1 MLFHSATTKISK
13 QKIEGVTFGYDAGN
27 PLFSNVHFGVD
38 LDSRVGIVG
47 PNGAGKSTL
56 LNLILDKLRP
66 LSGEVRRNPNLRI
79 AHFTQHAAE
88 QFDYRLNSVDNMIK
102 LFPGV
107 QEQVGCSG
115 CAHLSMERRGKRNVF
130 SGCRG
135 ADPLRVDCGT
145 LFSFLHRWCV
155 VVQERMATNGC
166 REEKKRWW
174 LPWCSYA
181 YSKTLAKRHD
191 T

>member
-1 MLFHSATTKISK
+1 MVTDRGGDGGYI
-13 QKIEGVTFGYDAGN
+13 QIEGVTFGYDAAN

-38 LDSRVGIVG
+38 LDSRIGIVG

-66 LSGEVRRNPNLRI
+66 LRGEVRRNANLRI

-107 QEQVGCSG
+107 QEQVRWGGEGGVLDRRYLLVLTHGRSRMYDHRPFGILTMPGRSMSG
-115 CAHLSMERRGKRNVF
+115 FHRPGRYCVHRR
-130 SGCRG
+130 
-135 ADPLRVDCGT
+135 
-145 LFSFLHRWCV
+145 
-155 VVQERMATNGC
+155 
-166 REEKKRWW
+166 
-174 LPWCSYA
+174 
-181 YSKTLAKRHD
+181 AKRREVSGESD
-191 T
+191 EG

>member
-1 MLFHSATTKISK
+1 M
-13 QKIEGVTFGYDAGN
+13 
-27 PLFSNVHFGVD
+27 D

-107 QEQVGCSG
+107 QEQVGCLG
-115 CAHLSMERRGKRNVF
+115 CCRLSMERR
-130 SGCRG
+130 
-135 ADPLRVDCGT
+135 
-145 LFSFLHRWCV
+145 W
-155 VVQERMATNGC
+155 
-166 REEKKRWW
+166 RE
-174 LPWCSYA
+174 A
-181 YSKTLAKRHD
+181 G
-191 T
+191 

>member
-1 MLFHSATTKISK
+1 MFNTDTIGAVGVRNDLPYLFVSLPFMLILSFALHPLPPSPLPP
-13 QKIEGVTFGYDAGN
+13 KIEGVTFGYDPAN

-38 LDSRVGIVG
+38 LESRIGIVG

-66 LSGEVRRNPNLRI
+66 LRGEVRRNANLRI

-107 QEQVGCSG
+107 QEQVGQRSLVMFALFLG
-115 CAHLSMERRGKRNVF
+115 I
-130 SGCRG
+130 CRSI
-135 ADPLRVDCGT
+135 A
-145 LFSFLHRWCV
+145 
-155 VVQERMATNGC
+155 
-166 REEKKRWW
+166 
-174 LPWCSYA
+174 
-181 YSKTLAKRHD
+181 
-191 T
+191 

>member
-1 MLFHSATTKISK
+1 
-13 QKIEGVTFGYDAGN
+13 FGYDASN

-66 LSGEVRRNPNLRI
+66 LSGEVRRNANLRI

-107 QEQVGCSG
+107 QEQVCRPACLSAEMRKFLGRFDISG
-115 CAHLSMERRGKRNVF
+115 PLALRPLKFLSGGQKSRVAFAKLAWSKPHVVIMDEPTNHLDLETIEALILSLQV
-130 SGCRG
+130 
-135 ADPLRVDCGT
+135 LR
-145 LFSFLHRWCV
+145 
-155 VVQERMATNGC
+155 
-166 REEKKRWW
+166 
-174 LPWCSYA
+174 
-181 YSKTLAKRHD
+181 
-191 T
+191 

>member
-1 MLFHSATTKISK
+1 MFRCSNNHGRETQK
-13 QKIEGVTFGYDAGN
+13 QIEGVTFGYDASN

-66 LSGEVRRNPNLRI
+66 LSGEVRRNANLRI

-107 QEQVGCSG
+107 QEQVCLTYACVSG
-115 CAHLSMERRGKRNVF
+115 WE
-130 SGCRG
+130 G
-135 ADPLRVDCGT
+135 AQGEDSFKLTWRCIAAASFGLR
-145 LFSFLHRWCV
+145 
-155 VVQERMATNGC
+155 
-166 REEKKRWW
+166 KK
-174 LPWCSYA
+174 
-181 YSKTLAKRHD
+181 H
-191 T
+191 

>member
-1 MLFHSATTKISK
+1 MCAFFFCGV
-13 QKIEGVTFGYDAGN
+13 QIEGVTFGYDAAN

-66 LSGEVRRNPNLRI
+66 LRGEVRRNANLRI

-107 QEQVGCSG
+107 QEQVGRLGSLLC
-115 CAHLSMERRGKRNVF
+115 F
-130 SGCRG
+130 Y
-135 ADPLRVDCGT
+135 
-145 LFSFLHRWCV
+145 LFIYLYVTFGLMPRKIGDGS
-155 VVQERMATNGC
+155 A
-166 REEKKRWW
+166 
-174 LPWCSYA
+174 
-181 YSKTLAKRHD
+181 
-191 T
+191 

>member
-1 MLFHSATTKISK
+1 MKNQSCVVTFLPSILLRLRSLTARL
-13 QKIEGVTFGYDAGN
+13 QIEGVTFGYDPSN

-38 LDSRVGIVG
+38 LDSRIGIVG

-66 LSGEVRRNPNLRI
+66 LRGEVRRNTSLRV

-107 QEQVGCSG
+107 QEQVG
-115 CAHLSMERRGKRNVF
+115 F
-130 SGCRG
+130 G
-135 ADPLRVDCGT
+135 AR
-145 LFSFLHRWCV
+145 SLHQAV
-155 VVQERMATNGC
+155 V
-166 REEKKRWW
+166 
-174 LPWCSYA
+174 P
-181 YSKTLAKRHD
+181 
-191 T
+191 

>member
-1 MLFHSATTKISK
+1 MWFHPTKK
-13 QKIEGVTFGYDAGN
+13 QKIEGVTFGYNAAN

-38 LDSRVGIVG
+38 LESRIGIVG

-66 LSGEVRRNPNLRI
+66 LSGEVRRNANLRI

-107 QEQVGCSG
+107 QEQVCW
-115 CAHLSMERRGKRNVF
+115 M
-130 SGCRG
+130 
-135 ADPLRVDCGT
+135 
-145 LFSFLHRWCV
+145 FLMWALH
-155 VVQERMATNGC
+155 A
-166 REEKKRWW
+166 
-174 LPWCSYA
+174 
-181 YSKTLAKRHD
+181 
-191 T
+191 

>member
-1 MLFHSATTKISK
+1 M
-13 QKIEGVTFGYDAGN
+13 TFGYDASN

-66 LSGEVRRNPNLRI
+66 LSGEVRRNANLRI

-107 QEQVGCSG
+107 QEQVCRTYVYVCLWEGG
-115 CAHLSMERRGKRNVF
+115 GGGGWIYIF
-130 SGCRG
+130 SCDG
-135 ADPLRVDCGT
+135 AVLPLCYV
-145 LFSFLHRWCV
+145 
-155 VVQERMATNGC
+155 
-166 REEKKRWW
+166 
-174 LPWCSYA
+174 
-181 YSKTLAKRHD
+181 
-191 T
+191 

>member
-1 MLFHSATTKISK
+1 MCFATRITLNSAHAAFPRSIRHPLPRPRDIEHDHVL
-13 QKIEGVTFGYDAGN
+13 QIEGVTFGYDAAN

-38 LDSRVGIVG
+38 LDSRIGIVG

-66 LSGEVRRNPNLRI
+66 LRGEVRRNPNLRI

-107 QEQVGCSG
+107 QEQVGKR
-115 CAHLSMERRGKRNVF
+115 ERSIDRGVTR
-130 SGCRG
+130 
-135 ADPLRVDCGT
+135 RV
-145 LFSFLHRWCV
+145 
-155 VVQERMATNGC
+155 
-166 REEKKRWW
+166 RETK
-174 LPWCSYA
+174 
-181 YSKTLAKRHD
+181 
-191 T
+191 

>member
-1 MLFHSATTKISK
+1 
-13 QKIEGVTFGYDAGN
+13 QKCRFQIEGVTFGYDAAN

-38 LDSRVGIVG
+38 LDSRIGIVG

-66 LSGEVRRNPNLRI
+66 LRGEVRRNANLRI

-107 QEQVGCSG
+107 QEQV
-115 CAHLSMERRGKRNVF
+115 
-130 SGCRG
+130 
-135 ADPLRVDCGT
+135 
-145 LFSFLHRWCV
+145 
-155 VVQERMATNGC
+155 
-166 REEKKRWW
+166 
-174 LPWCSYA
+174 
-181 YSKTLAKRHD
+181 
-191 T
+191 

>member
-1 MLFHSATTKISK
+1 M
-13 QKIEGVTFGYDAGN
+13 TFGYDASN

-66 LSGEVRRNPNLRI
+66 LSGEVRRNANLRI

-88 QFDYRLNSVDNMIK
+88 QFDYRLNSVDNMTK

-107 QEQVGCSG
+107 QEQVCRASLGVG
-115 CAHLSMERRGKRNVF
+115 GER
-130 SGCRG
+130 
-135 ADPLRVDCGT
+135 
-145 LFSFLHRWCV
+145 
-155 VVQERMATNGC
+155 
-166 REEKKRWW
+166 
-174 LPWCSYA
+174 
-181 YSKTLAKRHD
+181 
-191 T
+191 